1 MKINLLNKNNP
12 YDIKEPEFYENEL
25 ISDLE
30 LKELINKAAKDDPF
44 LERIFPKILLD
55 MQTDLDII
63 KYRQEIY
70 LDCKANRTPIKNLYL
85 HAREVE
91 LGLKQKFPYGIMEKT
106 PYSAVM
112 TSVSIVEYLMPQ
124 LANLFDL
131 CKMLGDI
138 KSEGLIAFRDS
149 ALESFKRENLRQMAG
164 VANALNER
172 NGIQAT
178 AKLSDT
184 MQITD
189 YTFTEPSGTDNKK
202 RWKKAQRIYFSVV
215 SESLLNELNHLNDTV
230 TAHISKSF
238 AGATHHIMQYY
249 RDLRTELGF
258 YVAAMNLEEALNN
271 IGEPTSMPILDGKW
285 SYKNLYDAALALKKG
300 SPAIGNDHERD
311 FKICVITGANQGGK
325 TTYIRSL
332 GQAYLLMQAGLFVNA
347 EKLSLPI
354 IDDLFSHFDKEE
366 DKKLESGKFDDEL
379 RRFKMMLPELRKNA
393 LILLNES
400 FQSTSEHEG
409 SKIGF
414 EIISALID
422 SGIRVILVTHMYDLS
437 MLIKDKY
444 KDDVYFLRAERAES
458 GERSY
463 HLTEAE
469 ALRTS
474 FGLDLYH
481 AIWKD

>member
-1 MKINLLNKNNP
+1 MTFL
-12 YDIKEPEFYENEL
+12 YFL
-25 ISDLE
+25 I
-30 LKELINKAAKDDPF
+30 F
-44 LERIFPKILLD
+44 LSI
-55 MQTDLDII
+55 
-63 KYRQEIY
+63 
-70 LDCKANRTPIKNLYL
+70 IKNLYL

-106 PYSAVM
+106 PYSAVI
-112 TSVSIVEYLMPQ
+112 TSVSIIEYLTPQ
-124 LANLFDL
+124 LANLYDL
-131 CKMLGDI
+131 CKLLNT
-138 KSEGLIAFRDS
+138 KSEGLSLFKES
-149 ALESFKRENLRQMAG
+149 ALDTFPRETLKKLAG
-164 VANALNER
+164 LYNALNER

-184 MQITD
+184 MQITN
-189 YTFTEPSGTDNKK
+189 YQFTCPSATDNKK

-215 SESLLNELNHLNDTV
+215 TESLLNELNKINDTI
-230 TAHISKSF
+230 TAHISKEF
-238 AGATHHIMQYY
+238 AGATYHIIQFYH
-249 RDLRTELGF
+249 DLRTELGF
-258 YVAAMNLEEALNN
+258 YVAAMNLEDALNK
-271 IGEPTSMPILDGKW
+271 IGEPTSMPIVDGDFE
-285 SYKNLYDAALALKKG
+285 YKNLYDSALALKKG
-300 SPAIGNDHERD
+300 SSVIGNDHKKN

-354 IDDLFSHFDKEE
+354 IYDLFSHFDKEE

-379 RRFKMMLPELRKNA
+379 RRFKMMLPSLKKNS

-444 KDDVYFLRAERAES
+444 KDDVYFLRAERSES
-458 GERSY
+458 GQRSY
-463 HLTEAE
+463 HLTEHE

>member
-1 MKINLLNKNNP
+1 
-12 YDIKEPEFYENEL
+12 
-25 ISDLE
+25 
-30 LKELINKAAKDDPF
+30 
-44 LERIFPKILLD
+44 
-55 MQTDLDII
+55 
-63 KYRQEIY
+63 
-70 LDCKANRTPIKNLYL
+70 
-85 HAREVE
+85 
-91 LGLKQKFPYGIMEKT
+91 MEKS

-124 LANLFDL
+124 LSNLYDL
-131 CKMLGDI
+131 CKSLNNI
-138 KSEGLIAFRDS
+138 NSEGLIAFRDS
-149 ALESFKRENLRQMAG
+149 ALKAFTRENVFQMLG
-164 VANALNER
+164 VAAALNEK
-172 NGIQAT
+172 NGIQGT

-189 YTFTEPSGTDNKK
+189 YTFSEPSGNDNKK

-230 TAHISKSF
+230 TSHISKEF
-238 AGATHHIMQYY
+238 AGATYHIIQYY
-249 RDLRTELGF
+249 HDLRTELGF
-258 YVAAMNLEEALNN
+258 YVAAMNLEDSLNK
-271 IGEPTSMPILDGKW
+271 IGEPTCIPNLNGRW
-285 SYKNLYDAALALKKG
+285 SYKNLYDSALALKKG
-300 SPAIGNDHERD
+300 SPAIGNNHERY

-325 TTYIRSL
+325 TTYVRSL

-347 EKLSLPI
+347 EELSLPI
-354 IDDLFSHFDKEE
+354 IDSLFSHFDKEE

-379 RRFKMMLPELRKNA
+379 RRFKMMLPELKENS

-409 SKIGF
+409 SKIGY

-422 SGIRVILVTHMYDLS
+422 SKVKVILVTHMYDLS

-444 KDDVYFLRAERAES
+444 QNDVYFLRAERAES

-463 HLTEAE
+463 HLTENE

-481 AIWKD
+481 QIWKD